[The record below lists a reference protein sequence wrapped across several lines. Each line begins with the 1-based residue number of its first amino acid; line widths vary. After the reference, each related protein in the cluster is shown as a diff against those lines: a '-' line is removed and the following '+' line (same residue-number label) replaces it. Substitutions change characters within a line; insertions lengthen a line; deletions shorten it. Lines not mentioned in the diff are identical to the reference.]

1 MHLIDTHAH
10 LTFDELAADL
20 PGVLER
26 SREAGVQQWITVGTE
41 PHELELVTHL
51 TGTDPDIY
59 GALGFHPHH
68 ANEVTPEH
76 LQKLESFAQNDK
88 IRAIGET
95 GLDYFYDHSPRDI
108 QQQIFRK
115 QIEIAIRLNLPLII
129 HTREAFDDTIR
140 ILDEYAGRL
149 PPLVVHCFSGT
160 SEQARAII
168 EKGFYISFTGII
180 TFKKTQAIRDTA
192 AEVPLERIM
201 LETDCPFISPEPVR
215 NTRPCEPAL
224 MVHTARKLAEV
235 KGISLEDLAKTV
247 TETSQRF
254 FGL

>member
-26 SREAGVQQWITVGTE
+26 SRAAGVKQWITVGTE

-51 TGTDPDIY
+51 AGTDPDIY

-68 ANEVTPEH
+68 ANEVTAEH
-76 LQKLESFAQNDK
+76 LKKLESFAQNDK

-149 PPLVVHCFSGT
+149 PSLVVHCFSGT

-192 AEVPLERIM
+192 AEVPLEQIM

-224 MVHTARKLAEV
+224 MVHTARKLAEI

-254 FGL
+254 FRL